1 MNQSNDFPYPEW
13 QIPAQGVFL
22 ETDPAKLHEKIQ
34 SAEIKIFERLRQIQ
48 RSSDGYHEQNAIN
61 RALSLIRTIRLERLG
76 TQRRGKTSGR
86 LGGIMPQNEWRAL
99 YRHAVLETDFG
110 QLLERAIKG
119 ERVYITR
126 HEAPKAVLISVDD
139 FQALSAYA
147 TTKLDSLSGEFDALL
162 ARMQAPG
169 ARAAM
174 KAAFDASPEQ
184 LGTAAVEAAGDR
196 D

>member
-1 MNQSNDFPYPEW
+1 LRAPRRPKRPKRASVSLRDTAKSSSVTATEAKNQ
-13 QIPAQGVFL
+13 
-22 ETDPAKLHEKIQ
+22 
-34 SAEIKIFERLRQIQ
+34 
-48 RSSDGYHEQNAIN
+48 
-61 RALSLIRTIRLERLG
+61 
-76 TQRRGKTSGR
+76 
-86 LGGIMPQNEWRAL
+86 
-99 YRHAVLETDFG
+99 FG

-139 FQALSAYA
+139 FQALSTHAKS
-147 TTKLDSLSGEFDALL
+147 KLDSLTGEFDALL

-184 LGTAAVEAAGDR
+184 LGTAAVEAAGKR